1 MALLDPERLTF
12 EQVLAA
18 YHEQFD
24 GSGGGTGVTGTI
36 PAARMSV
43 INATKVKID
52 EVIPEGEGIAITF
65 VTETMPNVTNPL
77 DIMIHVLMDEVAK
90 ELLLIAPLHILTPK
104 VDTPTPVEIKNDE
117 EWGRYGKI
125 TLPSDFLRL
134 QSFKMFEWEQPVT
147 VPITPLDPLYA
158 LQRNK
163 YTRGRISK
171 PVAVLTWDGITKV
184 LEYYSVITAHTLEH
198 FRYIPV
204 TLPENIQDNLF
215 DALTW
220 LIAEKVLQITEQR
233 DQAKLAYEKCLLC
246 IKDMQ

>member
-1 MALLDPERLTF
+1 MALLDPERTTF

-18 YHEQFD
+18 YHEQFAD
-24 GSGGGTGVTGTI
+24 SGGGTGVTGTI

-52 EVIPEGEGIAITF
+52 EVIPEGEGIAINF
-65 VTETMPNVTNPL
+65 VTEAMPNVTNPL

-90 ELLLIAPLHILTPK
+90 ELLLIAPLHALVPK
-104 VDTPTPVEIKNDE
+104 AGVVIAIETKDDG
-117 EWGRYGKI
+117 EWGKVGKI
-125 TLPSDFLRL
+125 VLPSDFLRL
-134 QSFKMFEWEQPVT
+134 QSFKMTEWERPVT
-147 VPITPLDPLYA
+147 IPITPLDPLYA

-163 YTRGRISK
+163 YTRGRTAK
-171 PVAVLTWDGITKV
+171 PVAVLSWDGTDKI
-184 LEYYSVITAHTLEH
+184 LEYYSVLTAHSVEY
-198 FRYIPV
+198 FRYIPE

-220 LIAEKVLQITEQR
+220 LIAEKVLQITEQK